1 MYSIGSWALIVLIT
15 MLFVLAVPV
24 ILIVRALAGRGGQRE
39 ARGLRPAEARLA
51 ERLESQAARME
62 RRMENVEEIVD
73 IRKE

>member
-1 MYSIGSWALIVLIT
+1 MLLLVASLLFLMAAPVIIVLRT
-15 MLFVLAVPV
+15 LFGP
-24 ILIVRALAGRGGQRE
+24 AGPRE
-39 ARGLRPAEARLA
+39 ADRLRAEDARLA